1 MTEEKVSE
9 KCFDLIFAFDEVKC
23 LVQSSIIRV
32 DCFRQV
38 ITAGG
43 YKEPINLQQIRTNM
57 EMESHEEKLHDMIK
71 RSKMETAKDQA
82 LIAQRAIRD
91 KQKEAALRPQ
101 FGGNTGFG
109 SDGSSSF
116 NEPTTFNPTP
126 VIAQQ
131 QSSAPA
137 TASLSRNSNQHVVK
151 GMQLGQGGKTKS
163 VEDALI
169 KEDNLSAPVLK
180 TLSKASTSGSGDVG
194 YSAVANVIQHPIMM
208 VISEKVSANMSR
220 DGLLELFEIKGS
232 LTLTAATDEA
242 ALCSVQL
249 TQSNTNLFQFNTH
262 PKVNKGLYEKSGLL
276 QLKDSTKGFPSVRPV
291 GILKWNY
298 SGTGNEDL
306 VPIKINCWPEEEAR
320 GRMNVS
326 IEYSTGPSD
335 VELHDVRIR
344 IPLGTADL
352 PTIVSVD
359 GSHKHN
365 AQQGELIWEI
375 DLIDKSNSSGSLEFF
390 IQQRNA
396 DAFFPINVQFSS
408 KQLFCNIDVSSVRSV
423 GQNAPILYGLTR
435 GMSSE
440 DYIIG

>member
-1 MTEEKVSE
+1 
-9 KCFDLIFAFDEVKC
+9 
-23 LVQSSIIRV
+23 
-32 DCFRQV
+32 
-38 ITAGG
+38 
-43 YKEPINLQQIRTNM
+43 M

-71 RSKMETAKDQA
+71 KSKMETAKDQA

-101 FGGNTGFG
+101 FGTGNGGSTGFG

-116 NEPTTFNPTP
+116 NEGATAFNPTP
-126 VIAQQ
+126 VVQ
-131 QSSAPA
+131 QSSIAPA
-137 TASLSRNSNQHVVK
+137 TVSASRNNNQHTIK

-180 TLSKASTSGSGDVG
+180 SAAKSGTTSNNTDGG
-194 YSAVANVIQHPIMM
+194 YVPVSNAVQHPIMM
-208 VISEKVSANMSR
+208 VISEKVSASITR
-220 DGLLELFEIKGS
+220 DGLLDLFEIKGS
-232 LTLTAATDEA
+232 LTLTAASDEA

-249 TQSNTNLFQFNTH
+249 VQSNTNIFQFNTH
-262 PKVNKGLYEKSGLL
+262 PKVNKALYEKSGLL

-326 IEYSTGPSD
+326 IEYTTSLSE

-390 IQQRNA
+390 IQQRSS

-408 KQLFCNIDVSSVRSV
+408 KQLFCNIDVASVRSV
-423 GQNAPILYGLTR
+423 TQNAPILYGLTR

-440 DYIIG
+440 DYVIG